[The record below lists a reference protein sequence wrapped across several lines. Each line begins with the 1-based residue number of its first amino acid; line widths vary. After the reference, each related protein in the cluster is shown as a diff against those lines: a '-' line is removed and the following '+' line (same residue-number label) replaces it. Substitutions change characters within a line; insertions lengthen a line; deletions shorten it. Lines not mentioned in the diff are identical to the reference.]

1 MPAARLRRAASPSTA
16 AAASPGTPALPALV
30 EVKLWENPC
39 WFSFRIN
46 FLALHFNLPVY
57 GWIQRRYRLMRPEYV
72 VLYSLHLRDGSSA
85 QEVCDSAGF
94 PKNTLS
100 RAIRKLLARRILTRT
115 RSEEDKRRYVLRL
128 TARGR
133 QILAETVPVLVQRE
147 ATMLAGLDAAERE
160 TLSRLLARLVTEF
173 PRWPAQLIPMK
184 PSTKEHA

>member
-1 MPAARLRRAASPSTA
+1 MPARLRRAAPDSVDSTV
-16 AAASPGTPALPALV
+16 TLPALV

-57 GWIQRRYRLMRPEYV
+57 GWIQRRYRLVRPEYV

-85 QEVCDSAGF
+85 QEVCESAGF

-100 RAIRKLLARRILTRT
+100 RAIQRLLARRIVTRT
-115 RSEEDKRRYVLRL
+115 RSAEDKRRYVLRL

-133 QILAETVPVLVQRE
+133 QILDETVPLMVRRE
-147 ATMLAGLDAAERE
+147 ETMLAGLDATERK
-160 TLSRLLARLVTEF
+160 TLSRLLARLVTDF
-173 PRWPAQLIPMK
+173 PRWPAQLTPMK
-184 PSTKEHA
+184 TSMKEHA